1 MDSNKEVYSTLEL
14 DNWRK
19 RANENL
25 IPAERYLIEK
35 YLTDKS
41 RNVIEAGTG
50 GGRIAFNIEK
60 LGFKNI
66 WGFDYIPEMIEYA
79 KITAGLNNSGIHFL
93 QGDAVDLSKFDNDKF
108 FYTIYLQQVIS
119 FIPHHSIQKAI
130 DESYRVT
137 APDGTAIFS
146 FLYYNGK
153 RRNRYL
159 SFFLKIIRL
168 FQGDELSPQQ
178 LPWLIINHKINWKF
192 FLKNQPVN
200 YWFRKD
206 EIISMLTNAGFEI
219 RELKTSGEILN
230 LKNKNAG
237 MIYAVCIK

>member
-25 IPAERYLIEK
+25 IPAERYPIEK

-79 KITAGLNNSGIHFL
+79 KITAGLNNSGIHFP

-130 DESYRVT
+130 DES
-137 APDGTAIFS
+137 
-146 FLYYNGK
+146 
-153 RRNRYL
+153 
-159 SFFLKIIRL
+159 
-168 FQGDELSPQQ
+168 
-178 LPWLIINHKINWKF
+178 
-192 FLKNQPVN
+192 
-200 YWFRKD
+200 
-206 EIISMLTNAGFEI
+206 
-219 RELKTSGEILN
+219 
-230 LKNKNAG
+230 
-237 MIYAVCIK
+237 